1 MIVDKLSKFYKGWII
16 GDFDNSLLKTKEF
29 EVSVRTHPAGE
40 QYEVHTHRI
49 ATEYNVL
56 VSGSMTM
63 CGIDLCAGDTFIVEP
78 YEISDPVFHEDC
90 VVVCVKVPSIPSDKY
105 LVE

>member
-1 MIVDKLSKFYKGWII
+1 MIVNKLSTFHKGWII
-16 GDFDNSLLKTKEF
+16 GDFDNSLLRTKDF

-49 ATEYNVL
+49 ATEYNIL
-56 VSGSMTM
+56 VSGRMTM
-63 CGIDLCAGDTFIVEP
+63 CSIDLNAGDTFIVEP
-78 YEISDPVFHEDC
+78 FEISDPVFHEDC
-90 VVVCVKVPSIPSDKY
+90 VVVCIKVPSIPSDKY